1 MATIG
6 ERLQK
11 IMSERKMSKAELCE
25 RANIGKVSL
34 ERYITDDSLP
44 DTESL
49 NRIAAA
55 LFVSVDY
62 IVGKTDAA
70 NMSEPMN
77 KVPILSEF
85 PDKVTSK
92 EDLRAFEAIGH
103 ITGNYSKKDMEL
115 CYFVI
120 AKDDSMIYAKIGAG
134 DKVLINPAATVE
146 SGGLAAVKIEDR
158 DPEIR
163 RVYIKGDKIEIRTE
177 SILPR
182 IEEFDIKDNKVTF
195 LGSVV
200 FIISYPV

>member
-6 ERLQK
+6 EKLQK

-34 ERYITDDSLP
+34 ERYITDYSLP

>member
-11 IMSERKMSKAELCE
+11 IMIERKMTKAELCE

-34 ERYITDDSLP
+34 ERYITDYSLP
-44 DTESL
+44 DADSL
-49 NRIAAA
+49 NRMAEA

-62 IVGKTDAA
+62 ILGRKDAM

-120 AKDDSMIYAKIGAG
+120 ARDDSMIYAKIGAG

-146 SGGLAAVKIEDR
+146 SGSLAAVKIGDR
-158 DPEIR
+158 EPEIR
-163 RVYIKGDKIEIRTE
+163 RVYIKGDKIEIREESVFPKTE
-177 SILPR
+177 V
-182 IEEFDIKDNKVTF
+182 FDIKDNKVTF

>member
-34 ERYITDDSLP
+34 ERYITDYSLP